1 MRRRLLR
8 KAEKRDVVPL
18 NLVSMIDVF
27 TTLVFFLLITSTS
40 VQVIRQP
47 QSMVLPASTTR
58 QTPNDV
64 PVLMVTEQDILL
76 QGRPVMSTAQAKAS
90 AGDVLG
96 PLKSQLLLVPLMPI
110 ESDRSRLTRG
120 EINLM
125 ADKDIPYALLKKVM
139 KTCGEAQFARIAM
152 SVNHRSY
159 RSVAQ

>member
-47 QSMVLPASTTR
+47 QSMVLPSSTTR

-152 SVNHRSY
+152 SVNHKSY